1 MLEFKIMEELN
12 LKSLFFEQV
21 ARIGKA
27 LSNAKRL
34 EILDLLGQ
42 AEKSVDIISKQVGI
56 SIKLASSHLQDLK
69 DAGLI
74 SSRKEGKFVYYK
86 ISDYSVLYFYIQL
99 KNLAENKLI
108 DNKNVLSNFLNSP
121 DDISKIDKKELLKK
135 AKKGEVIIIDVRPED
150 EYKSG
155 HIPYA
160 RSIPINELE
169 KEIKSLSKEK
179 EIIAYCRGATC
190 VWSHKAVEELKEK
203 GFKASRMR
211 EGFAE
216 WSFSSNIS

>member
-1 MLEFKIMEELN
+1 MEELN

-56 SIKLASSHLQDLK
+56 SIKLASSHLQELK

-86 ISDYSVLYFYIQL
+86 ISDDSVLYFYI
-99 KNLAENKLI
+99 
-108 DNKNVLSNFLNSP
+108 
-121 DDISKIDKKELLKK
+121 LL
-135 AKKGEVIIIDVRPED
+135 
-150 EYKSG
+150 
-155 HIPYA
+155 
-160 RSIPINELE
+160 
-169 KEIKSLSKEK
+169 
-179 EIIAYCRGATC
+179 CC
-190 VWSHKAVEELKEK
+190 VHCL
-203 GFKASRMR
+203 GT
-211 EGFAE
+211 
-216 WSFSSNIS
+216 